1 MSTPMVN
8 KKELYSNEILL
19 DEQEATDFRSKLG
32 SLQYYGKETRDDI
45 AAEVNMVAQK
55 CKAPTIGAAKALKRI
70 MAYLSGAADRK
81 LEVPR
86 VNGNSYDFYVDSD
99 HAGDRKFGDTLSR
112 SGIKF
117 ICNGMQWHWRSTK
130 QTSTAQS
137 STEAELVA
145 LSECMKDA
153 NLRMW
158 IAEEI
163 GHKIQWPIK
172 IQVDNQAA
180 VSFQRNMTPD
190 SKLRGIFDM
199 RQGWLKELHDRKKF
213 IAVKVATEDNL
224 ADNLTKPLDGK
235 TRRRLDGQLEAIKQR
250 VLRSFRGQVSS

>member
-1 MSTPMVN
+1 MRLVAAIAIA
-8 KKELYSNEILL
+8 KERTLRKTFNM
-19 DEQEATDFRSKLG
+19 
-32 SLQYYGKETRDDI
+32 LQRGT
-45 AAEVNMVAQK
+45 
-55 CKAPTIGAAKALKRI
+55 
-70 MAYLSGAADRK
+70 ADRK

-86 VNGNSYDFYVDSD
+86 VNGNTYDFYVDSD
-99 HAGDRKFGDTLSR
+99 HAGDRKFGDTWKT
-112 SGIKF
+112 GIKF

-172 IQVDNQAA
+172 IQV
-180 VSFQRNMTPD
+180 
-190 SKLRGIFDM
+190 
-199 RQGWLKELHDRKKF
+199 
-213 IAVKVATEDNL
+213 KVW
-224 ADNLTKPLDGK
+224 
-235 TRRRLDGQLEAIKQR
+235 R
-250 VLRSFRGQVSS
+250 